1 MTEPKALQLILGP
14 NKRNPCFCLYTDA
27 AEKEIH
33 VYYGLELL
41 EVVPNDSHSPAYRLL
56 GSRLYNAGLRVRT
69 LETVFG
75 LDRKTLRRW
84 GTALRSGDRK
94 WLIEVLKGRWGRRK
108 LTLEMEGYVRFRWP
122 TLRAEGRRDYRKQ
135 LQEELERVFGVRV
148 SGETLRPL
156 LSQLRKGGGARAASA
171 GVKPAGA
178 ESATT
183 VEPRAATMVQGQLEK
198 NEAESGLSAPG
209 AVALTPM
216 LPGMETMVKSGSIP
230 AQSVVEVAD
239 SPILSEPAAVVP
251 SVGGGSV
258 AAPGVCPPEGTLVL
272 PISSK
277 ILPSTQDW
285 SASAPAPALIAGAK
299 ADPMAATSPLVSR
312 PCAPAPGEPAAVVPS
327 VGGES
332 GAAPGVCPPEGALVL
347 PMSSKILPPIQDW
360 SASAPAPALI
370 VGAKADPMA
379 DPMATTSP
387 LASRPCVPIPG
398 EPAAAAPSAGG
409 GSVAVPEDGFPE
421 GLVLPALGKVFPA
434 AQDWPAGQTVWCEHA
449 GLLLFGE
456 SLAAVSQVVEPAQPW
471 LRQALGSV
479 LAGALNVEQTKYL
492 NPDDLELLLGPQLRG
507 LGPQRR
513 RLKEL
518 AEGPTANRLLRW
530 NSQQV
535 GADEQRDFYLD
546 PHTKQYTGMAE
557 VLKGWCPTI
566 HWADKALHSDFLHTA
581 SGQPIYFECTDNYE
595 DLRVRLW
602 GLLDRGRAALA
613 WPQDKVITIIIDR
626 AVFGKETFD
635 RVLAEPAMHLVT
647 WEKGYQPGNWKES
660 QVSGQCVIQRV
671 RNHSADRES
680 YQFRYIDQKWA
691 VDPRW
696 RQLIVRATHP
706 SGRKGEVSILT
717 DDHTRA
723 AAELVRLMFGRW
735 VQEND
740 FKYSDLH
747 FGFKQIT
754 SYGVIGYA
762 QLKPQLTDRQIQSGA
777 ARALAEQARQ
787 VRAQLGRVLWA
798 QRQAEHRQG
807 VRQARQAE
815 LEKANAAVPESAEQS
830 GTSAAADP
838 AAAVRRRELGRLKAA
853 QTRHETR
860 RVDRSK
866 KLKELEE
873 QLNQILVQQ
882 GQTGQTMSRLEDL
895 IARQMVRLD
904 TGPKRLLDAV
914 KVVARN
920 VFYRALAPFKAA
932 YDNYRDDHEHFR
944 RLTQSAGV
952 LRWNGRKLEVHLLPA
967 TPYGAA
973 LRRVWEQVLN
983 GVNETQP
990 VWPDGSGRQLVFRLA
1005 ARSELQVCLRRI

>member
-41 EVVPNDSHSPAYRLL
+41 EVVPKDSHSPAYRLL

-84 GTALRSGDRK
+84 GMALRSGDRK

-198 NEAESGLSAPG
+198 NEAESGLSAPE

-216 LPGMETMVKSGSIP
+216 LPGMGTMVKSGSIR
-230 AQSVVEVAD
+230 AQSVVDVAD
-239 SPILSEPAAVVP
+239 WPILGEPAAVVP

-258 AAPGVCPPEGTLVL
+258 AAPDVYPPEGALVL

-277 ILPSTQDW
+277 ILPPIQDW

-299 ADPMAATSPLVSR
+299 ADPMAATSPL
-312 PCAPAPGEPAAVVPS
+312 
-327 VGGES
+327 
-332 GAAPGVCPPEGALVL
+332 
-347 PMSSKILPPIQDW
+347 
-360 SASAPAPALI
+360 
-370 VGAKADPMA
+370 
-379 DPMATTSP
+379 
-387 LASRPCVPIPG
+387 ASRPCVPIPG
-398 EPAAAAPSAGG
+398 EPVAVAPSAGG
-409 GSVAVPEDGFPE
+409 GSVAVPEGGFSE

-602 GLLDRGRAALA
+602 GLLDRARAALA

-717 DDHTRA
+717 EDHTRA

-815 LEKANAAVPESAEQS
+815 LEKAHAAVPESAEQS

-860 RVDRSK
+860 RVDRSE
-866 KLKELEE
+866 KLKGLEE

>member
-41 EVVPNDSHSPAYRLL
+41 EVVPKDSHSPAYRLL

-84 GTALRSGDRK
+84 GMALRSGDRK

-198 NEAESGLSAPG
+198 NEAESGLSAPE

-216 LPGMETMVKSGSIP
+216 LPGMGTMVKSGSIR
-230 AQSVVEVAD
+230 AQSVVDVAD
-239 SPILSEPAAVVP
+239 WPILGEPAAVVP

-258 AAPGVCPPEGTLVL
+258 AAPDVYPPEGALVL

-277 ILPSTQDW
+277 ILPPIQDW

-299 ADPMAATSPLVSR
+299 ADPMAATSPL
-312 PCAPAPGEPAAVVPS
+312 
-327 VGGES
+327 
-332 GAAPGVCPPEGALVL
+332 
-347 PMSSKILPPIQDW
+347 
-360 SASAPAPALI
+360 
-370 VGAKADPMA
+370 
-379 DPMATTSP
+379 
-387 LASRPCVPIPG
+387 ASRPCVPIPG
-398 EPAAAAPSAGG
+398 EPVAVAPSAGG
-409 GSVAVPEDGFPE
+409 GSVAVPEGGFSE

-492 NPDDLELLLGPQLRG
+492 NPDDLELWLGPQLRG

-602 GLLDRGRAALA
+602 GLLDRARAALA

-717 DDHTRA
+717 EDHTRA

-815 LEKANAAVPESAEQS
+815 LEKAHAAVPESAEQS

-860 RVDRSK
+860 RVDRSE
-866 KLKELEE
+866 KLKGLEE

>member
-41 EVVPNDSHSPAYRLL
+41 EVVPKDSHSPAYRLL

-84 GTALRSGDRK
+84 GMALRSGDRK

-198 NEAESGLSAPG
+198 NEAESGLSAPE

-216 LPGMETMVKSGSIP
+216 LPGMGTMVKSGSIR
-230 AQSVVEVAD
+230 AQSVVDVAD
-239 SPILSEPAAVVP
+239 WPIL
-251 SVGGGSV
+251 
-258 AAPGVCPPEGTLVL
+258 
-272 PISSK
+272 
-277 ILPSTQDW
+277 
-285 SASAPAPALIAGAK
+285 
-299 ADPMAATSPLVSR
+299 
-312 PCAPAPGEPAAVVPS
+312 GEPAAAAPS

-347 PMSSKILPPIQDW
+347 PISSKILPPIQDW

-398 EPAAAAPSAGG
+398 EPVAVAPSAGG
-409 GSVAVPEDGFPE
+409 ESVAVPEDGFPE

-602 GLLDRGRAALA
+602 GLLDRARAALA

-717 DDHTRA
+717 EDHTRA

-815 LEKANAAVPESAEQS
+815 LEKAHAAVPESAEQS

-860 RVDRSK
+860 RVDRSE
-866 KLKELEE
+866 KLKGLEE

>member
-41 EVVPNDSHSPAYRLL
+41 EVVPKDSHSPAYRLL

-84 GTALRSGDRK
+84 GMALRSGDRK

-198 NEAESGLSAPG
+198 NEAESGLSAPE

-216 LPGMETMVKSGSIP
+216 LPGMGTMVKSGSIR
-230 AQSVVEVAD
+230 AQSVVDVAD
-239 SPILSEPAAVVP
+239 WPILGEPAAVVP

-258 AAPGVCPPEGTLVL
+258 AAPGGCPPEGALVL

-277 ILPSTQDW
+277 ILPPIQDW

-299 ADPMAATSPLVSR
+299 ADPMAATSPL
-312 PCAPAPGEPAAVVPS
+312 
-327 VGGES
+327 
-332 GAAPGVCPPEGALVL
+332 
-347 PMSSKILPPIQDW
+347 
-360 SASAPAPALI
+360 
-370 VGAKADPMA
+370 
-379 DPMATTSP
+379 
-387 LASRPCVPIPG
+387 ASRPCVPIPG
-398 EPAAAAPSAGG
+398 EPVAVAPSAGG
-409 GSVAVPEDGFPE
+409 GSVAVPEGGFSE

-602 GLLDRGRAALA
+602 GLLDRARAALA

-717 DDHTRA
+717 EDHTRA

-815 LEKANAAVPESAEQS
+815 LEKAHAAVPESAEQS

-860 RVDRSK
+860 RVDRSE
-866 KLKELEE
+866 KLKGLEE

>member
-41 EVVPNDSHSPAYRLL
+41 EVVPKDSHSPAYRLL

-84 GTALRSGDRK
+84 GMALRSGDRK

-198 NEAESGLSAPG
+198 NEAESGLSAPE

-216 LPGMETMVKSGSIP
+216 LPGMGTMVKSGSIR
-230 AQSVVEVAD
+230 AQSVVDVAD
-239 SPILSEPAAVVP
+239 WPILGEPAAAAP
-251 SVGGGSV
+251 SVGGESG
-258 AAPGVCPPEGTLVL
+258 AAPGVCPPEGALVL

-277 ILPSTQDW
+277 ILPPIQDW

-299 ADPMAATSPLVSR
+299 ADPMAATSPL
-312 PCAPAPGEPAAVVPS
+312 
-327 VGGES
+327 
-332 GAAPGVCPPEGALVL
+332 
-347 PMSSKILPPIQDW
+347 
-360 SASAPAPALI
+360 
-370 VGAKADPMA
+370 
-379 DPMATTSP
+379 
-387 LASRPCVPIPG
+387 ASRPCVPIPG
-398 EPAAAAPSAGG
+398 EPVAVAPSAGG
-409 GSVAVPEDGFPE
+409 GSVAVPEGGFSE

-492 NPDDLELLLGPQLRG
+492 NPDDLELWLGPQLRG
-507 LGPQRR
+507 LGPQQR

-602 GLLDRGRAALA
+602 GLLDRARAALA

-717 DDHTRA
+717 EDHTRA

-815 LEKANAAVPESAEQS
+815 LEKAHAAVPESAEQS

-860 RVDRSK
+860 RVDRSE
-866 KLKELEE
+866 KLKGLEE

>member
-41 EVVPNDSHSPAYRLL
+41 EVVPKDSHSPAYRLL

-84 GTALRSGDRK
+84 GMALRSGDRK

-198 NEAESGLSAPG
+198 NEAESGLSAPD

-216 LPGMETMVKSGSIP
+216 LPGMGTMVKSGSIR
-230 AQSVVEVAD
+230 AQSVVDVAD
-239 SPILSEPAAVVP
+239 SPILGEPAAVVP

-258 AAPGVCPPEGTLVL
+258 AAPGGCPPEGALVL

-277 ILPSTQDW
+277 ILPPIQDW

-299 ADPMAATSPLVSR
+299 ADPMAATSPLASR
-312 PCAPAPGEPAAVVPS
+312 PCAPAPGEPTAAAPS

-332 GAAPGVCPPEGALVL
+332 
-347 PMSSKILPPIQDW
+347 
-360 SASAPAPALI
+360 
-370 VGAKADPMA
+370 
-379 DPMATTSP
+379 
-387 LASRPCVPIPG
+387 
-398 EPAAAAPSAGG
+398 
-409 GSVAVPEDGFPE
+409 VAVPEGGFSE

-602 GLLDRGRAALA
+602 GLLDRARAALA

-717 DDHTRA
+717 EDHTRA

-815 LEKANAAVPESAEQS
+815 LEKAHAAVPESAEQS

-860 RVDRSK
+860 RVDRSE
-866 KLKELEE
+866 KLKGLEE

>member
-41 EVVPNDSHSPAYRLL
+41 EVVPKDSHSPAYRLL

-84 GTALRSGDRK
+84 GMALRSGDRK

-198 NEAESGLSAPG
+198 NEAESGLSAPD

-216 LPGMETMVKSGSIP
+216 LPGMGTMVKSGSIP
-230 AQSVVEVAD
+230 AQSVVDVAD
-239 SPILSEPAAVVP
+239 SPILGEPAAVVR
-251 SVGGGSV
+251 SVGGESV
-258 AAPGVCPPEGTLVL
+258 AAPDVCPPEGALVL

-277 ILPSTQDW
+277 ILPSTQDWSASAPAPALIVGAKADPMAATSPLASRPCAPAPSEPAAAAPSVGGESGAAPGVCPPEGALVLPISSKILPPIQDW

-299 ADPMAATSPLVSR
+299 ADPMAATSPL
-312 PCAPAPGEPAAVVPS
+312 
-327 VGGES
+327 
-332 GAAPGVCPPEGALVL
+332 
-347 PMSSKILPPIQDW
+347 
-360 SASAPAPALI
+360 AS
-370 VGAKADPMA
+370 M
-379 DPMATTSP
+379 
-387 LASRPCVPIPG
+387 PCVPIPG
-398 EPAAAAPSAGG
+398 EPVAVAPSAGG
-409 GSVAVPEDGFPE
+409 GSVAVPEDGFSE

-602 GLLDRGRAALA
+602 GLLDRARAALA

-717 DDHTRA
+717 EDHTRA

-815 LEKANAAVPESAEQS
+815 LEKAHAALPESAEQS

-860 RVDRSK
+860 RVDRSE
-866 KLKELEE
+866 KLKGLEE

-967 TPYGAA
+967 TPYGGA

>member
-41 EVVPNDSHSPAYRLL
+41 EVVPKDSHSPAYRLL

-84 GTALRSGDRK
+84 GMALRSGDRK

-198 NEAESGLSAPG
+198 NEAESGLSAPE

-216 LPGMETMVKSGSIP
+216 LPGMGTMVKSGSIR
-230 AQSVVEVAD
+230 AQSVVDVAD
-239 SPILSEPAAVVP
+239 WPILGEPAAAAP
-251 SVGGGSV
+251 SVGGESG
-258 AAPGVCPPEGTLVL
+258 AAPGVCPPEGALVL

-277 ILPSTQDW
+277 ILPPIQDW

-299 ADPMAATSPLVSR
+299 ADPMAATSPLASR
-312 PCAPAPGEPAAVVPS
+312 PCAPAPGEPAAAAPS

-347 PMSSKILPPIQDW
+347 PISSKILPPIQDW

-370 VGAKADPMA
+370 AGAKADPMA
-379 DPMATTSP
+379 ATSP

-398 EPAAAAPSAGG
+398 EPVAVAPSAGG
-409 GSVAVPEDGFPE
+409 GSVAVPEGGFSE

-602 GLLDRGRAALA
+602 GLLDRARAALA

-717 DDHTRA
+717 EDHTRA

-815 LEKANAAVPESAEQS
+815 LEKAHAAVPESAEQS

-860 RVDRSK
+860 RVDRSE
-866 KLKELEE
+866 KLKGLEE

>member
-41 EVVPNDSHSPAYRLL
+41 EVVPKDSHSPAYRLL

-84 GTALRSGDRK
+84 GMALRSGDRK

-156 LSQLRKGGGARAASA
+156 LSQLRKGGGARAASV

-198 NEAESGLSAPG
+198 NEAESGLSAPE

-216 LPGMETMVKSGSIP
+216 LPGMGTMVKSGSIR
-230 AQSVVEVAD
+230 AQSVVDVAD
-239 SPILSEPAAVVP
+239 WPILGEPAAVVP

-258 AAPGVCPPEGTLVL
+258 AAPDVCPPEGALVL

-277 ILPSTQDW
+277 ILPSTQDWSASASAPALIAGAKADPMAATSPLASRPCAPAPSEPAAAAPSVGGESGAAPGVCPPEGALVLPISSKILPPIQDW

-299 ADPMAATSPLVSR
+299 ADPMAATSPL
-312 PCAPAPGEPAAVVPS
+312 
-327 VGGES
+327 
-332 GAAPGVCPPEGALVL
+332 
-347 PMSSKILPPIQDW
+347 
-360 SASAPAPALI
+360 
-370 VGAKADPMA
+370 
-379 DPMATTSP
+379 
-387 LASRPCVPIPG
+387 ASRPCVPIPG
-398 EPAAAAPSAGG
+398 EPVAVAPSAGG
-409 GSVAVPEDGFPE
+409 GSVAVPEGGFSE

-602 GLLDRGRAALA
+602 GLLDRARAALA

-717 DDHTRA
+717 EDHTRA

-815 LEKANAAVPESAEQS
+815 LEKAHAAVPESAEQS

-860 RVDRSK
+860 RVDRSE
-866 KLKELEE
+866 KLKGLEE

>member
-41 EVVPNDSHSPAYRLL
+41 EVVPKDSHSPAYRLL

-84 GTALRSGDRK
+84 GMALRSGDRK

-198 NEAESGLSAPG
+198 NEAESGLSAPE

-216 LPGMETMVKSGSIP
+216 LPGMGTMVKSGSIP
-230 AQSVVEVAD
+230 AQSVVDVAD
-239 SPILSEPAAVVP
+239 SPILGEPAAVVR

-258 AAPGVCPPEGTLVL
+258 AAPDVCPPEGALVL

-299 ADPMAATSPLVSR
+299 ADPMAATSPL
-312 PCAPAPGEPAAVVPS
+312 
-327 VGGES
+327 
-332 GAAPGVCPPEGALVL
+332 
-347 PMSSKILPPIQDW
+347 
-360 SASAPAPALI
+360 
-370 VGAKADPMA
+370 
-379 DPMATTSP
+379 
-387 LASRPCVPIPG
+387 ASRPCVPIPG
-398 EPAAAAPSAGG
+398 EPVAVAPSAGG
-409 GSVAVPEDGFPE
+409 GSVAVPEDGFSE

-602 GLLDRGRAALA
+602 GLLDRARAALA

-717 DDHTRA
+717 EDHTRA

-815 LEKANAAVPESAEQS
+815 LEKAHAAVPESAEQS

-860 RVDRSK
+860 RVDRSE
-866 KLKELEE
+866 KLKGLEE

>member
-41 EVVPNDSHSPAYRLL
+41 EVVPKDSHSPAYRLL

-84 GTALRSGDRK
+84 GMALRSGDRK

-198 NEAESGLSAPG
+198 NEAESGLSAPE

-216 LPGMETMVKSGSIP
+216 LPGMGTMVKSGSIR
-230 AQSVVEVAD
+230 AQSVVDVAD
-239 SPILSEPAAVVP
+239 WPILGEPAAVVP

-258 AAPGVCPPEGTLVL
+258 AAPDVCPPEGALVL

-277 ILPSTQDW
+277 ILPSTQDWSASASAPALIAGAKADPMAATSPLASRPCAPAPGEPAAAAPSVGGESGAAPGVCPPEGALVLPISSKILPPIQDW

-299 ADPMAATSPLVSR
+299 ADPMAATSPL
-312 PCAPAPGEPAAVVPS
+312 
-327 VGGES
+327 
-332 GAAPGVCPPEGALVL
+332 
-347 PMSSKILPPIQDW
+347 
-360 SASAPAPALI
+360 
-370 VGAKADPMA
+370 
-379 DPMATTSP
+379 
-387 LASRPCVPIPG
+387 ASRPCVPIPG
-398 EPAAAAPSAGG
+398 EPVAVAPSAGG
-409 GSVAVPEDGFPE
+409 GSVAVPEGGFSE

-602 GLLDRGRAALA
+602 GLLDRARAALA

-717 DDHTRA
+717 EDHTRA

-815 LEKANAAVPESAEQS
+815 LEKAHAAVPESAEQS

-860 RVDRSK
+860 RVDRSE
-866 KLKELEE
+866 KLKGLEE

>member
-41 EVVPNDSHSPAYRLL
+41 EVVPKDSHSPAYRLL

-84 GTALRSGDRK
+84 GMALRSGDRK

-198 NEAESGLSAPG
+198 NEAESGLSAPE

-216 LPGMETMVKSGSIP
+216 LPGMGTMVKSGSIR
-230 AQSVVEVAD
+230 AQSVVDVAD
-239 SPILSEPAAVVP
+239 WPILGEPAAAAP
-251 SVGGGSV
+251 SVGGESG
-258 AAPGVCPPEGTLVL
+258 AAPGGCPPEGALVL

-277 ILPSTQDW
+277 ILPPIQDW

-299 ADPMAATSPLVSR
+299 ADPMAATSPL
-312 PCAPAPGEPAAVVPS
+312 
-327 VGGES
+327 
-332 GAAPGVCPPEGALVL
+332 
-347 PMSSKILPPIQDW
+347 
-360 SASAPAPALI
+360 
-370 VGAKADPMA
+370 
-379 DPMATTSP
+379 
-387 LASRPCVPIPG
+387 ASRPCVPIPG
-398 EPAAAAPSAGG
+398 EPVAVAPSAGG
-409 GSVAVPEDGFPE
+409 GSVAVPEGGFSE

-602 GLLDRGRAALA
+602 GLLDRARAALA

-717 DDHTRA
+717 EDHTRA

-815 LEKANAAVPESAEQS
+815 LEKAHAAVPESAEQS

-860 RVDRSK
+860 RVDRSE
-866 KLKELEE
+866 KLKGLEE

>member
-41 EVVPNDSHSPAYRLL
+41 EVVPKDSHSPAYRLL

-84 GTALRSGDRK
+84 GMALRSGDRK

-198 NEAESGLSAPG
+198 NEAESGLSAPE

-216 LPGMETMVKSGSIP
+216 LPGMGTMVKSGSIR
-230 AQSVVEVAD
+230 AQSVVDVAD
-239 SPILSEPAAVVP
+239 WPILGEPAAVVP

-258 AAPGVCPPEGTLVL
+258 AAPDVCPPEGALVL

-277 ILPSTQDW
+277 ILPSTQDWSASASAPALIAGAKADPMAATSPLASRPCAPAPSEPAAAAPSVGGESGAAPGVCPPEGALVLPISSKILPPIQDW

-299 ADPMAATSPLVSR
+299 ADPMAATSPL
-312 PCAPAPGEPAAVVPS
+312 
-327 VGGES
+327 
-332 GAAPGVCPPEGALVL
+332 
-347 PMSSKILPPIQDW
+347 
-360 SASAPAPALI
+360 
-370 VGAKADPMA
+370 
-379 DPMATTSP
+379 
-387 LASRPCVPIPG
+387 ASRPCVPIPG
-398 EPAAAAPSAGG
+398 EPVAVAPSAGG
-409 GSVAVPEDGFPE
+409 GSVAVPEGGFSE

-602 GLLDRGRAALA
+602 GLLDRARAALA

-717 DDHTRA
+717 EDHTRA

-815 LEKANAAVPESAEQS
+815 LEKAHAAVPESAEQS

-860 RVDRSK
+860 RVDRSE
-866 KLKELEE
+866 KLKGLEE